1 MNWLE
6 LFTATDHFLLTLAQ
20 QYGAWIYATL
30 FAIFFC
36 ETGVVFLAFLP
47 GDSLLF
53 VAGAVAAGGAMDVTT
68 VMATVLAGAI
78 AGNSV
83 NYFLGAWFG
92 RRIYDGTIG
101 WIDQA
106 YLRKTHDFYHRHGGK
121 TVVLARF
128 IPVVRTFAP
137 LVAGAGG
144 MDLRR
149 FMVYSAGGALVW
161 VVSLVGGGY
170 LFGALPLVRD
180 NLGNLTI
187 EDGVAEDDARP
198 DDLIPW
204 EQVKVDARRLAGG

>member
-78 AGNSV
+78 AGNTV
-83 NYFLGAWFG
+83 NYLLGAWFG

-106 YLRKTHDFYHRHGGK
+106 YLRKTHDFYQRHGGK

-149 FMVYSAGGALVW
+149 FG
-161 VVSLVGGGY
+161 VGC
-170 LFGALPLVRD
+170 F
-180 NLGNLTI
+180 
-187 EDGVAEDDARP
+187 
-198 DDLIPW
+198 
-204 EQVKVDARRLAGG
+204 ARRRRLFIRQSAARARQRRLHSHRRTGGRDWAARARRRVAICAQQK